1 MTLEDCRG
9 RCSMDYS
16 IPIDEVTKIFKL
28 NQWKWQHLT
37 KNAPMSRSSKWNSA
51 LRGKM
56 LEGATE
62 NNKDGERKKLLSL
75 QNQNTTD
82 ILQFSRYYSHED
94 GVCKDFLYKG
104 ERGNRNRFLT
114 RQTCESS
121 CFEAQDVCELPKV
134 WILDKL
140 VFILTR
146 WSVLAMATWNNSGM
160 IKRKTTASPSITED
174 AKGME
179 TNLTH

>member
-16 IPIDEVTKIFKL
+16 IPIDEVTNIFKL

-37 KNAPMSRSSKWNSA
+37 KNTPMSRSSKWNSA

-62 NNKDGERKKLLSL
+62 NNKDGERKRLNCLLSL

-82 ILQFSRYYSHED
+82 ISNSLGITATKTAFAKTSCTKGKEETGIASSPDRLANPLALRLKMFANFPRY
-94 GVCKDFLYKG
+94 
-104 ERGNRNRFLT
+104 
-114 RQTCESS
+114 
-121 CFEAQDVCELPKV
+121 
-134 WILDKL
+134 
-140 VFILTR
+140 
-146 WSVLAMATWNNSGM
+146 
-160 IKRKTTASPSITED
+160 
-174 AKGME
+174 
-179 TNLTH
+179 